1 MDPLLIVFVVL
12 LIGLIVSSRKEK
24 SVDEVTSESPDPP
37 SSAPETTDL
46 SEAPPETTVL
56 SKAPAETTVAV
67 LDTSHV
73 PEAVQ
78 LKDAKIEL
86 YTGKNFKGDK
96 VTKYPGMKVQFAE
109 MTSTK
114 QLVWKYQSMK
124 IVPGTYIMLTS
135 SVSGSMDR
143 GFAVGKYDVPDM
155 FAFIKSYDSLY
166 NQQGIYMDRNYWA
179 RPFFIHVLTNSA
191 WDRERAA
198 KYASCIKT
206 TRAWKYS
213 DAKGKEYCGF
223 AEPERNMANITGFS
237 NQY

>member
-1 MDPLLIVFVVL
+1 MMDPLLIVFVVL

-46 SEAPPETTVL
+46 SKAPPD
-56 SKAPAETTVAV
+56 ATVAV

-73 PEAVQ
+73 PSAAQ

-86 YTGKNFKGDK
+86 YTEKNFKGDK

-109 MTSTK
+109 MTKSK

-135 SVSGSMDR
+135 SVSGSLDR

-213 DAKGKEYCGF
+213 DEKGKVYCEY